1 MTDIHPTLTEHY
13 MGMNEALKERD
24 SLKAVN
30 KNLENDIAIAE
41 GMNKHLKEQLVAIT
55 SERNHYM
62 RYSFALTTRI
72 NAMQDIWSGM
82 MDLAKHEADNQLPVQ
97 LPKAANIEGSGE

>member
-1 MTDIHPTLTEHY
+1 MTDIHPTLAEHLN
-13 MGMNEALKERD
+13 GMNEALRERD
-24 SLKAVN
+24 SFKSLN
-30 KNLENDIAIAE
+30 NDLQNE
-41 GMNKHLKEQLVAIT
+41 LSVAKKTIDYLTNQCDKIT